1 MWKRIEPSLLTITPL
16 PLSKYE
22 QAFGLYPRTKAELNA
37 TILRNWIT
45 FSFRSLTMR
54 EERKAFYTN
63 LLTLTNEDRFTRNFN
78 RAMQKE
84 LSEKHWQYRF
94 RNIENNFDSIVS
106 VNNFIV
112 KDENEEYKWPD
123 IK

>member
-1 MWKRIEPSLLTITPL
+1 
-16 PLSKYE
+16 
-22 QAFGLYPRTKAELNA
+22 
-37 TILRNWIT
+37 
-45 FSFRSLTMR
+45 
-54 EERKAFYTN
+54 
-63 LLTLTNEDRFTRNFN
+63 
-78 RAMQKE
+78 MQKE